1 MPLPSGAEDL
11 LTKSGESV
19 HFSQLLPH
27 DAGGN
32 MKAPKGQK
40 TTTISVG
47 DGPPRVV
54 PLDKEDE
61 YASGTVFI
69 HYYFYHLCM

>member
-1 MPLPSGAEDL
+1 MDTFLGAEDL
-11 LTKSGESV
+11 LAKSGETI

-32 MKAPKGQK
+32 MKASKHPK
-40 TTTISVG
+40 TTTVNVG

-61 YASGTVFI
+61 YALGNEAMYSV
-69 HYYFYHLCM
+69 

>member
-1 MPLPSGAEDL
+1 MIGAEDL
-11 LTKSGESV
+11 LAKSGESI

-32 MKAPKGQK
+32 MKALKHSK
-40 TTTISVG
+40 NTTVSVG

-61 YASGTVFI
+61 YALGK
-69 HYYFYHLCM
+69 YFFE